1 MNEISTNIF
10 AINNNVNVDSVSYE
24 LYSNNGYKKIICS
37 FKSSN
42 IQSMELFLNLKISFE
57 FSLIAQ
63 DEVSFKQKNTYHVKG
78 LIDEKTGIFKVEVPF
93 EHDSSSDLFSYV
105 RLFDEQD
112 PENLYDKLYRE
123 RLIKQNVL
131 EVNNFVDYT
140 LDDDSS
146 FVNTEKTPKQLQ
158 EELFER
164 KKNKIQNYSYSTN
177 LFHFF
182 KENNQVNCFFGID
195 TVSYVKDNNP
205 LKFLNDQEEF
215 NNYIVSNNPVESV
228 DGYVY
233 ADKQHTFVATNEF
246 SIDLQDVLG
255 RVYGFTFNLPKE
267 FERSNMY
274 GYEAR
279 ISFRNIVLQY
289 LNSELL
295 PILRAENQYL
305 KELELTDTFITID
318 SVKLSRT
325 LSTYE
330 AYLAE
335 TVDNASQILAL
346 YKKSPTIVLNDN
358 LRLILLNINQTI
370 YNIVLDGI
378 RSNHLP
384 SSLDDSFTKDFGS
397 VIDVSR
403 IDYGVKVLEDADT
416 SLINV
421 YSLESIVERSEQELQ
436 KYFTN
441 LPTTVDTGDEL
452 IDITNQSPAVL
463 SSLSL
468 LIDGVEELDNQ
479 KSPNEDFTYD
489 ESLKYLN
496 TINKIINK
504 NIQKDPLIYPNTLIT
519 GISEQEAITEDRT
532 IQNNATLNSLTISQ
546 GLNFKNAFLADNVL
560 AIRNNII
567 KTFEIPSTLR
577 TDLCS
582 DDHDELEPIDGTTAR
597 TSIDA
602 QTFFGNSLITYG
614 VLNKIKSLKENDFY
628 EPYLNIINLQSE
640 EIKSS
645 CIQAAYLYNF
655 YTQERET
662 PSFLQ
667 RENLLGQVTNFGIN
681 YHNFK
686 SLFSVKI
693 YLQNENQFIPL
704 SRDVVNSLEA
714 QRSYL
719 CVIDRHRDI
728 NYGIETPELLRT
740 SIYNKYFIITT

>member
-1 MNEISTNIF
+1 
-10 AINNNVNVDSVSYE
+10 
-24 LYSNNGYKKIICS
+24 
-37 FKSSN
+37 
-42 IQSMELFLNLKISFE
+42 MELFLNLKISFE

-532 IQNNATLNSLTISQ
+532 IQNNSTLNSLTISQ

-582 DDHDELEPIDGTTAR
+582 DDRDALEPIDGTTAR

-640 EIKSS
+640 EVKSS

-719 CVIDRHRDI
+719 CVIDRHRNI

>member
-1 MNEISTNIF
+1 
-10 AINNNVNVDSVSYE
+10 
-24 LYSNNGYKKIICS
+24 
-37 FKSSN
+37 
-42 IQSMELFLNLKISFE
+42 MELFLNLKISFE

-582 DDHDELEPIDGTTAR
+582 DDRDALEPIDGTTAR

-614 VLNKIKSLKENDFY
+614 VLNNIKSLKENDFY

-719 CVIDRHRDI
+719 CVIDRHRNI

>member
-1 MNEISTNIF
+1 M
-10 AINNNVNVDSVSYE
+10 
-24 LYSNNGYKKIICS
+24 
-37 FKSSN
+37 
-42 IQSMELFLNLKISFE
+42 
-57 FSLIAQ
+57 
-63 DEVSFKQKNTYHVKG
+63 
-78 LIDEKTGIFKVEVPF
+78 
-93 EHDSSSDLFSYV
+93 
-105 RLFDEQD
+105 
-112 PENLYDKLYRE
+112 
-123 RLIKQNVL
+123 
-131 EVNNFVDYT
+131 
-140 LDDDSS
+140 
-146 FVNTEKTPKQLQ
+146 
-158 EELFER
+158 
-164 KKNKIQNYSYSTN
+164 
-177 LFHFF
+177 
-182 KENNQVNCFFGID
+182 
-195 TVSYVKDNNP
+195 
-205 LKFLNDQEEF
+205 
-215 NNYIVSNNPVESV
+215 
-228 DGYVY
+228 
-233 ADKQHTFVATNEF
+233 
-246 SIDLQDVLG
+246 
-255 RVYGFTFNLPKE
+255 
-267 FERSNMY
+267 
-274 GYEAR
+274 
-279 ISFRNIVLQY
+279 
-289 LNSELL
+289 
-295 PILRAENQYL
+295 
-305 KELELTDTFITID
+305 
-318 SVKLSRT
+318 
-325 LSTYE
+325 
-330 AYLAE
+330 
-335 TVDNASQILAL
+335 
-346 YKKSPTIVLNDN
+346 
-358 LRLILLNINQTI
+358 
-370 YNIVLDGI
+370 
-378 RSNHLP
+378 
-384 SSLDDSFTKDFGS
+384 
-397 VIDVSR
+397 
-403 IDYGVKVLEDADT
+403 LEDADT

-628 EPYLNIINLQSE
+628 EPYLNIINLHSE
-640 EIKSS
+640 KVKSS

>member
-1 MNEISTNIF
+1 
-10 AINNNVNVDSVSYE
+10 
-24 LYSNNGYKKIICS
+24 
-37 FKSSN
+37 
-42 IQSMELFLNLKISFE
+42 MELFLNLKISFE

-582 DDHDELEPIDGTTAR
+582 DDRDALEPIDGTTAR

-614 VLNKIKSLKENDFY
+614 VLNNIKSLKENDFY

-640 EIKSS
+640 EVKSS

-719 CVIDRHRDI
+719 CVIDRHRNI

>member
-1 MNEISTNIF
+1 
-10 AINNNVNVDSVSYE
+10 
-24 LYSNNGYKKIICS
+24 
-37 FKSSN
+37 
-42 IQSMELFLNLKISFE
+42 MELFLNLKISFE

-640 EIKSS
+640 EVKSS